1 MFSLS
6 KSGQRFLSKKL
17 SNRKAGAHTT
27 NRDGR
32 FDIYKFAGKWKN
44 SEKILLSNSTRVLC
58 LESSK
63 SSIGQNKTT
72 TTM

>member
-1 MFSLS
+1 MIIRTKILIE
-6 KSGQRFLSKKL
+6 KL

-44 SEKILLSNSTRVLC
+44 LENILLSNSTRVLC
-58 LESSK
+58 LESST
-63 SSIGQNKTT
+63 SRIGQNKTT